1 MRRDSSELS
10 RWGTCDE
17 MSETSTA
24 VSETRFQKRKRSV
37 RVWSRTRLR
46 AIRMSQVEMEQ
57 SPRKV
62 LRADQAR
69 TKVSWVRDWA
79 TSRSRIEMR
88 WKRKILCSYV
98 ATIESMSSSAVAGAC
113 WVAE

>member
-10 RWGTCDE
+10 RCGTCDE
-17 MSETSTA
+17 MSDTSTA

-37 RVWSRTRLR
+37 RVWSRIRFR
-46 AIRMSQVEMEQ
+46 AIRMSQVEIEQ

-62 LRADQAR
+62 WRAVQAR
-69 TKVSWVRDWA
+69 TKVSWVNDWA
-79 TSRSRIEMR
+79 TSRSRMEIR

-98 ATIESMSSSAVAGAC
+98 ATIEAMSSSGVAGA
-113 WVAE
+113 WVTE